1 MPHRA
6 APFLPKV
13 RGSLR
18 LCTLC
23 PGVFLSMLTSQ
34 TPMTHITGLQE
45 GVLPELSS
53 TSQGI
58 ACPCGNTKN
67 VINEAKEIF
76 IPQGP
81 FLG

>member
-1 MPHRA
+1 
-6 APFLPKV
+6 
-13 RGSLR
+13 
-18 LCTLC
+18 
-23 PGVFLSMLTSQ
+23 MLTSQ